1 MLLSGLCKL
10 HWPHKELWLC
20 KDLHNGFCLPLGNRF
35 QKQDNQHQS
44 YSLVLQQLVQELI
57 FERERNNWKASSN
70 LSNYCYLTWSTA
82 FNIRI
87 SCVAWSA
94 SANASMIA
102 GFTISIG
109 CTVTGINTF
118 LIATGKSCGALW
130 ICQAFI
136 GSTFYIRTS
145 FVSWWTLTL
154 RSMSVHSTESFDATL
169 FIGTRILTFSLD
181 ASLSERTLI
190 ITLTTS

>member
-1 MLLSGLCKL
+1 MEK
-10 HWPHKELWLC
+10 WLC

-35 QKQDNQHQS
+35 QKQDNQHQF

-57 FERERNNWKASSN
+57 LKEKGIVLKASSEI
-70 LSNYCYLTWSTA
+70 SSYCDLTWSTA

-94 SANASMIA
+94 SANASVIA
-102 GFTISIG
+102 GFTICIG
-109 CTVTGINTF
+109 CTITGINTF
-118 LIATGKSCGALW
+118 LIATGKSCGTLW

-136 GSTFYIRTS
+136 GSTFYIGTS

-154 RSMSVHSTESFDATL
+154 GSVPVHSAESFDATL

>member
-1 MLLSGLCKL
+1 M
-10 HWPHKELWLC
+10 C
-20 KDLHNGFCLPLGNRF
+20 KDLHNGFCLPLDNRF

-44 YSLVLQQLVQELI
+44 YSLVLQQQVQELI
-57 FERERNNWKASSN
+57 LKERVMDLKTRTN

-87 SCVAWSA
+87 SCVVWSA
-94 SANASMIA
+94 SANASMIS

-136 GSTFYIRTS
+136 GSTFYIGTS

-154 RSMSVHSTESFDATL
+154 GSMSVHSTESFDATL

-181 ASLSERTLI
+181 ASLSERALI